1 MSSYFRQVPDF
12 EYVSRDPNQRQISEY
27 ATVKNL
33 FRRGKL
39 RDDIFGNLSYF
50 TKYKIIGDERPD
62 NVAYKLYNDETL
74 DWVILLSNNI
84 LNIQTEWPLPQTVFD
99 KVLLEKYGSY
109 DELYNGIHHY
119 ETKEI
124 RDSVGNLILPEGI
137 KMPSQWKSANGF
149 VEGYKGVGVISRL
162 IYQGDVEVVIDQN
175 LLDLKQNLE
184 ITIQNAVDEALNGS
198 FVIKSI
204 ERRDTDGDGVDDQV
218 RFRIDIT
225 RDVPTSGNG
234 IELQVNGTE
243 VIEFTSPI
251 PLQQSNNY
259 FYEYYDINLQSK
271 TFIPSNLLLTP
282 ITNYEYEIKIED
294 DKRNIF
300 ILKPQYLNIV
310 FNDMEEIM
318 QYKKGSTQYVSR
330 TLKRGEN
337 IRLFQ

>member
-1 MSSYFRQVPDF
+1 MPSYFRQVPDF

-50 TKYKIIGDERPD
+50 TKYQIIGDERPD
-62 NVAYKLYNDETL
+62 NVAYKIYNDETL

-109 DELYNGIHHY
+109 DELYDGIHHY

-124 RDSVGNLILPEGI
+124 RDSNGNLILPEGI

-204 ERRDTDGDGVDDQV
+204 ERRDINDDGVDDQV
-218 RFRIDIT
+218 RFKIDIT
-225 RDVPTSGNG
+225 GNVPTSGNG
-234 IELQVNGTE
+234 IELQVTGNE
-243 VIEFTSPI
+243 IIEFISPE

-259 FYEYYDINLQSK
+259 FYEYYDSNLQVRTLIS
-271 TFIPSNLLLTP
+271 SNSLLTP
-282 ITNYEYEIKIED
+282 ITNYEYESKIEN

-300 ILKPQYLNIV
+300 VLKPQYLNIV